1 MRIKNHR
8 IDGLTFL
15 KSAFTG
21 EVISPEI
28 VVLHDTAGRLE
39 LRNSARYLASNN
51 TAKASV
57 HFVIERNGEIV
68 QLVPTNRKANH
79 AGDSS
84 YHGKKWCNVFS
95 IGIELV
101 NPGKMTRA
109 SATHALAWWGERFDI
124 EDYGIRE
131 MATPQHGHG
140 LWMPHSEAQIKALL
154 DLLTVLFRDIPS
166 LKDITTHWFISPGR
180 KVDPNPTLTTQQ
192 LRAMILG
199 PDEPGDELALKGSE
213 PLGDEEFCRITT
225 AGSGLNMRRWP
236 NTDNDNILL
245 SIPNGEIVPVERSG
259 TFAGRTWLLVQYDG
273 LSGWILGAYTET
285 QS

>member
-15 KSAFTG
+15 KSVFTG
-21 EVISPEI
+21 ETISPEI
-28 VVLHDTAGRLE
+28 VVLHDTAGRLDQG
-39 LRNSARYLASNN
+39 NSARYLASNN

-57 HFVIERNGEIV
+57 HFVIERDGEIV

-84 YHGKKWCNVFS
+84 YHGKKWCNGFS

-124 EDYGIRE
+124 EGHGIRE
-131 MATPQHGHG
+131 MTTPQHGHG
-140 LWMPHSEAQIKALL
+140 LWMPHSEEQIDALL

-180 KVDPNPTLTTQQ
+180 KVDPNPTLATSQ

-199 PDEPGDELALKGSE
+199 PDDPADGLALKGSE
-213 PLGDEEFCRITT
+213 SVGDEEFCRITT

-236 NTDNDNILL
+236 NTDNPNVLL

-259 TFAGRTWLLVQYDG
+259 TFAGRTWLLVQYGG